1 MARDQFQQNM
11 ETLKGFVIEMGEL
24 ARNAIVDSMQVLRTQ
39 DAELAEKIFQGD
51 ELIDEYE
58 LKIEKCSTQLISR
71 QNPTAGDMRLV
82 VSCFKIAIDLE
93 RMSDLAVDIAN
104 VAKCMEKNDQEALE
118 NILKMAELCDKMLQR
133 SIKAFETLDKEMAY
147 ETATKDDEIDRLF
160 YKTQSQLIEKMI
172 GDKSIITS
180 ASHLLLVLRYLER
193 CGDHT
198 CNICESIVY
207 IASGQRVKL
216 N

>member
-1 MARDQFQQNM
+1 MARDQYQENL
-11 ETLKGFVIEMGEL
+11 ETLKGFVIKMGDMSHS
-24 ARNAIVDSMQVLRTQ
+24 AIADSMQVLRTQ
-39 DAELAEKIFQGD
+39 DVELAEKIFQGD

-58 LKIEKCSTQLISR
+58 LKIEKCSTQLIAR

-104 VAKCMEKNDQEALE
+104 VAKCMEKKDIEPLN
-118 NILKMAELCDKMLQR
+118 NTLKMAELCREMLQQ
-133 SIKAFETLDKEMAY
+133 SIKAFETLDKELAY
-147 ETATKDDEIDRLF
+147 DTALKDDEVDRLF
-160 YKTQSQLIEKMI
+160 YETQSQLIKMMI
-172 GDKSIITS
+172 RDRETITN

-193 CGDHT
+193 CGDHA

-207 IASGQRVKL
+207 MIAAQRL
-216 N
+216 NLN